1 MRRFMFVYLK
11 KCLVPRSVMMSKLLG
26 NSREKATFSKLLRN
40 VMTTRK
46 LFRICVKK
54 FISRNFCQ
62 HFFIFRFLIQA
73 AAAKHGVIVS
83 NDKFRDF
90 LRDLSSND
98 FLQRQTITQ
107 RLLPF
112 VYHEGIFMFPP
123 DPYGRKGPSLDQL
136 LSF

>member
-1 MRRFMFVYLK
+1 MFVYLK

-26 NSREKATFSKLLRN
+26 ISRGKATFSKLLRN

-46 LFRICVKK
+46 FFSMFKL
-54 FISRNFCQ
+54 ISRKFCQ